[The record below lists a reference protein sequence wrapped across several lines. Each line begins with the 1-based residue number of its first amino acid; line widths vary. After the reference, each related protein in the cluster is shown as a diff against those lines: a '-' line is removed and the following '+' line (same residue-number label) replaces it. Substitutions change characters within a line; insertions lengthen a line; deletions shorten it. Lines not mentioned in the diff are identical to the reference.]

1 MPKEMFMKKKKPQ
14 KIALMGFLARKNE
27 ILCPG
32 SGRLLPARLSHS
44 GNQTSICKFTQTES
58 GNLELFI
65 HTAWASCKPAAASE
79 PDRGAVSWHFIKC
92 NSCILALFFRK
103 IWVDRSLFEIL
114 SLVPV
119 SLYHLFAPF
128 LAGNNRFFCHSTS
141 FLLLRY
147 FMRAGPF
154 WRCFLVGSFLL
165 ITYTRPFLLTRT
177 SPLEVSAFTDA
188 RTLMCTC

>member
-1 MPKEMFMKKKKPQ
+1 
-14 KIALMGFLARKNE
+14 MGFLARKNE
-27 ILCPG
+27 IL
-32 SGRLLPARLSHS
+32 LPARLGHS
-44 GNQTSICKFTQTES
+44 RNQTSICKFAQAES
-58 GNLELFI
+58 RNLELFI
-65 HTAWASCKPAAASE
+65 HTTWASCELAAASK
-79 PDRGAVSWHFIKC
+79 PDWRAVSWHFIEC

-114 SLVPV
+114 SFVPMPF
-119 SLYHLFAPF
+119 YHLFAPF

-141 FLLLRY
+141 FLLLGY

-165 ITYTRPFLLTRT
+165 ITYRRPFLLTRT
-177 SPLEVSAFTDA
+177 SPLEASAFTDA